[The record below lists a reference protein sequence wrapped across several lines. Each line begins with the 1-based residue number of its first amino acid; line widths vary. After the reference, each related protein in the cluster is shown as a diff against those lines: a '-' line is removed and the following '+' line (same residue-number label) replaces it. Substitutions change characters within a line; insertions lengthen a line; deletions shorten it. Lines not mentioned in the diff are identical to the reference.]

1 MTHRG
6 SRIVVVLMIG
16 VLHAT
21 AAAGQTA
28 AGLDQHQVDSSV
40 SGLIHSA
47 NLSGQW
53 FTVGRSGLLW
63 GVEFSL
69 EATIGVTENLVVEVE
84 DVSGGLPGVVLGT
97 TTVTPADLGPMP
109 DTLDLDMVTATLI
122 DLHHLDIFVAPGDLI
137 GVRLSTAQVTSNG
150 YRFMFQ
156 GSTDPYPG
164 GEMLSNSGSN
174 VDSDLA
180 FKTFVADPIFRD
192 GFELGDTSEWT
203 TTVPP

>member
-1 MTHRG
+1 MNDRG
-6 SRIVVVLMIG
+6 TRVLVVLVVG

-21 AAAGQTA
+21 LAVGQTA
-28 AGLDQHQVDSSV
+28 AGLDQYQLDSSV
-40 SGLIHSA
+40 TGLIHSG

-69 EATIGVTENLVVEVE
+69 EATIGVTEDLVVDVE

-97 TTVTPADLGPMP
+97 TTISPAHLGPMP
-109 DTLDLDMVTATLI
+109 DTLDLETVTATLI
-122 DLHHLDIFVAPGDLI
+122 YLYHLDIFVEPGDQI
-137 GVRLSTAQVTSNG
+137 GVRLSTAQLASNG
-150 YRFMFQ
+150 YRFKFQ

-180 FKTFVADPIFRD
+180 FKTFVVDPIFRD

-203 TTVPP
+203 ATVPP